1 MHDRGVSVSR
11 SVVFLRHLVV
21 MLTALSALALGA
33 VGGRAYLWCAP
44 MAEARM
50 HCCCPAP
57 DEDLEDAPLVSRA
70 CCEPRTV
77 GELLDGT
84 DVRVAALDVVGAPAP
99 LAPRLVSVPA
109 AVERDASA
117 RVATAPPRRARHPAR
132 AGPGRRLHAQVSVY
146 LL

>member
-1 MHDRGVSVSR
+1 VSASR

-21 MLTALSALALGA
+21 TLTALSALALGA

-44 MAEARM
+44 MGEARL

-77 GELLDGT
+77 GELLDAT
-84 DVRVAALDVVGAPAP
+84 DARIAALDLVGAPPPSLPRIVGAP
-99 LAPRLVSVPA
+99 LLEPELDARLAPQ
-109 AVERDASA
+109 
-117 RVATAPPRRARHPAR
+117 PPRRARHPAR